1 MGAYDIRLAT
11 LRDLRATRTA
21 MLSATWVFK
30 IEKSDAAAQKEA
42 AAALFR
48 VQLTIRKLEDAQL
61 ADIRDR
67 LLENERDLEKR
78 RAELATAL
86 QNLAKVKNLLTKV
99 GAVLTV
105 IGKVVDII

>member
-1 MGAYDIRLAT
+1 MGAYDIRSAT

-30 IEKSDAAAQKEA
+30 IEKSDTTAQEEA

-48 VQLTIRKLEDAQL
+48 VQLSIRKLEDAQL

-67 LLENERDLEKR
+67 LLENERDLEKG

-86 QNLAKVKNLLTKV
+86 EKLTKVKNVLTAV
-99 GAVLTV
+99 GAVLEV
-105 IGKVVDII
+105 GG